1 MSWPLVQCVLELN
14 HLVDDL
20 VGDAVM
26 VGVEW
31 EDRLAG
37 TRGREQAAAV

>member
-1 MSWPLVQCVLELN
+1 MKLHLPQPILELN

-20 VGDAVM
+20 VGDAV
-26 VGVEW
+26 VVFVEW

-37 TRGREQAAAV
+37 VGGREEAAAV